1 MRGRYLRLAS
11 LLGLLGMVSAQTGLS
26 AMQAI
31 GVDTDEAVIPI
42 EEILSGGPPPQGIPA
57 LGFTGDRA
65 GVAGPTPTPKYV
77 TQGEAAD
84 WLEAEEPVI
93 ALTLGGESRAYPLQI
108 LTWHEIANDTLGGV
122 PVAVT
127 FCPLCNSALA
137 FDRRVPLTRETLE
150 IVRTLTPDVT
160 TTSLDAAFK
169 RAYVPT
175 GKR

>member
-1 MRGRYLRLAS
+1 MRGRYLRLAG
-11 LLGLLGMVSAQTGLS
+11 LLGLLGMVSAQSGLS

-65 GVAGPTPTPKYV
+65 GAAGPTPAPTYV

-137 FDRRVPLTRETLE
+137 FDRRVPLMREALE
-150 IVRTLTPDVT
+150 GVQDAHARRHDHRPRRGLQASVPVT
-160 TTSLDAAFK
+160 
-169 RAYVPT
+169 
-175 GKR
+175 G